1 MPMVWMGNPSAIHH
15 PGGVLTALESPDGN
29 ELVTTAH
36 VPDTYT
42 LSEQVHNL
50 AHPAEGQW
58 NSHSSARRPSWVD
71 SDDPELA
78 QALADEFG
86 CPKGRPQSE
95 VSDAR

>member
-15 PGGVLTALESPDGN
+15 PGGVP
-29 ELVTTAH
+29 TTAY

-58 NSHSSARRPSWVD
+58 VAHSYSRRPSWVD
-71 SDDPELA
+71 SDSPELA

-95 VSDAR
+95 VSK